1 MRITTTLHLV
11 SILVILLLLGGYI
24 GGAMQGVTIHSPL
37 WHRLSYIFAH
47 THPLH
52 LLLNGWGICS
62 LLRSLARSLS
72 PLYLLLTA
80 VASGV
85 LSTYIAATELPTVGA
100 SGVLYYLLGYDLVL
114 RWAECYFRI
123 DPHKMELYTL
133 YLLATIC
140 LPAPL
145 STVNTWLHVVNFV
158 AGISMAVIWIQRRS

>member
-1 MRITTTLHLV
+1 MRITTSLYLV

-24 GGAMQGVTIHSPL
+24 GGDMQGVTTHSPL
-37 WHRLSYIFAH
+37 WYRLSYIFAH

-62 LLRSLARSLS
+62 LLRSLSRSLS
-72 PLYLLLTA
+72 PFYLLLA
-80 VASGV
+80 ALASGV
-85 LSTYIAATELPTVGA
+85 LSTYVAATQLPTVGA

-114 RWAECYFRI
+114 RWAGCYFRI

-133 YLLATIC
+133 YLLATLC
-140 LPAPL
+140 LTAPL

-158 AGISMAVIWIQRRS
+158 WGIFMATLWLY